1 MRALFQALVGVYT
14 RWRYVEDVDSPS
26 RPEAAPA
33 VREKPRD
40 EVSRLRAAI
49 ARERRN
55 LESFVRF
62 QCATLAGPCEASIRT
77 MEGRLRALELMNRRA
92 V

>member
-1 MRALFQALVGVYT
+1 MKALFQALVGVYT
-14 RWRYVEDVDSPS
+14 RWRYVEDVETPP
-26 RPEAAPA
+26 RRVPEP
-33 VREKPRD
+33 VLLESSKD

-55 LESFVRF
+55 LESFLRF
-62 QCATLAGPCEASIRT
+62 QCGTLAGPCESSIRT

>member
-1 MRALFQALVGVYT
+1 MKALFQALVGVYT
-14 RWRYVEDVDSPS
+14 RWRYVEDVEPTP
-26 RPEAAPA
+26 RRAAEPA
-33 VREKPRD
+33 LLEPPKD
-40 EVSRLRAAI
+40 EVTRLRTAI

-55 LESFVRF
+55 LESFLRF
-62 QCATLAGPCEASIRT
+62 QCATLAGPCETSIRT

>member
-1 MRALFQALVGVYT
+1 MRALFQVLVGVYT
-14 RWRYVEDVDSPS
+14 KWRYVEDV
-26 RPEAAPA
+26 EAP
-33 VREKPRD
+33 PRKAAEPLLKDNPKD
-40 EVSRLRAAI
+40 EVTRLRAAI

-55 LESFVRF
+55 LESFLRF
-62 QCATLAGPCEASIRT
+62 QCGTLAGPCEASIRS